1 MERQDIYIK
10 TEKAS
15 EEIQNR
21 KYRLPQ
27 SIRSLLI
34 MIDGTTTIGGY
45 MDQAVALGDVSKM
58 LRELEQ
64 QGFIKR
70 RAAIPKTPQPAT
82 AAEKSVA
89 GTGPVKGSTKTGGGM
104 IDLGTLF
111 TPASEKKN
119 KEEKK

>member
-70 RAAIPKTPQPAT
+70 RTEISKTPQPSP

-89 GTGPVKGSTKTGGGM
+89 GTGPVKGATKIGGGM

-119 KEEKK
+119 KEEKQ